1 MSQFLV
7 LLQVVSIGLLIW
19 TVVLG
24 FVVLQGKVA
33 PSTHMNVAVMAA
45 SVSAF
50 THTLAAAWCLR
61 RLRR

>member
-1 MSQFLV
+1 MSRLLV
-7 LLQVVSIGLLIW
+7 LLQVMSIGLLIW

-24 FVVLQGKVA
+24 FAVLQGKVT

-50 THTLAAAWCLR
+50 THTLAAAWFFR